1 MNHNVVG
8 LNMAK
13 NIFHYLLPSGKWE
26 VDQRKFKKASIFQS
40 RNAKSLLKQ

>member
-13 NIFHYLLPSGKWE
+13 NIFHHLPPSSEWE
-26 VDQRKFKKASIFQS
+26 GDQKKLKRASIFQLC
-40 RNAKSLLKQ
+40 NAKSLLKQ